1 MPGRLEGKVAFI
13 TGAARGQGR
22 AHAVAMAKEGA
33 DIIAVDICRQIE
45 SNPYPL
51 ATPDDLAET
60 ERSVKEL
67 GRRVVARIADVR
79 ERHELRDAVEAGLAD
94 LGKIDIVVANAG
106 ILPMAMGRPHDAMSF
121 VDASDVDLLGVMNT
135 VAVTIPHLPD
145 GSSIIVTG
153 STAGMIRGTTDNP
166 NMGPGGA
173 GYGWSKRVVMEY
185 VEEMCMHL
193 APRMIRV
200 NAIHPT
206 NCNTHLLQNDGMY
219 SMFRPDLTQQG
230 KQATREDAEP
240 LFTIFQAM
248 PIPYVEP
255 EDMRQPRGLPRQR
268 RKPLHHRATDP
279 RRRRLAAQVAQRPW
293 RLVGAASSDH
303 RHDRWHWWIDCR
315 DIDEKKT
322 ER

>member
-1 MPGRLEGKVAFI
+1 MSGKLDGKVAFI

-22 AHAVAMAKEGA
+22 AHALAMAREGA
-33 DIIAVDICRQIE
+33 DIIAVDICRDIP

-60 ERSVKEL
+60 ERAVKEL
-67 GRRVVARIADVR
+67 GRRIVARVADVR
-79 ERHELRDAVEAGLAD
+79 ERHELRDSVEAGIAD

-106 ILPMAMGRPHDAMSF
+106 ILPMAMGKPDPMQF
-121 VDASDVDLLGVMNT
+121 VDASDVDLVGVMNT
-135 VAVTIPHLPD
+135 VAVTVPHLPD

-173 GYGWSKRVVMEY
+173 GYGWSKRVVIEY
-185 VEEMCMHL
+185 VEEMSLHL
-193 APRMIRV
+193 APKMIRV

-219 SMFRPDLTQQG
+219 SMFRPDLTEQG
-230 KQATREDAEP
+230 KKATREDAEP

-248 PIPYVEP
+248 PVPYIEP
-255 EDMRQPRGLPRQR
+255 EDMANLGVF
-268 RKPLHHRATDP
+268 
-279 RRRRLAAQVAQRPW
+279 LA
-293 RLVGAASSDH
+293 SDDS
-303 RHDRWHWWIDCR
+303 RYITGQQIRVDAGSLLKWPNGPGR
-315 DIDEKKT
+315 
-322 ER
+322 

>member
-22 AHAVAMAKEGA
+22 AHAIAMAKEGA
-33 DIIAVDICRQIE
+33 DIIAVDICRQID

-60 ERSVKEL
+60 ERSIKETR
-67 GRRVVARIADVR
+67 RRVVARIADVR
-79 ERHELRDAVEAGLAD
+79 ERHELRDAVEAGVAD
-94 LGKIDIVVANAG
+94 LGRIDIVVANAG
-106 ILPMAMGRPHDAMSF
+106 ILPMAMGKPDPMRVF
-121 VDASDVDLLGVMNT
+121 VDASDVDLVGVMNT

-173 GYGWSKRVVMEY
+173 GYGWSKRILMEY
-185 VEEMCMHL
+185 VEEMCLHL

-206 NCNTHLLQNDGMY
+206 NCNTNLLQNDGMY
-219 SMFRPDLTQQG
+219 SMFRPDLTAEG
-230 KQATREDAEP
+230 KKATREDAEP

-248 PIPYVEP
+248 PIPYIEP
-255 EDMRQPRGLPRQR
+255 EDMANLGVF
-268 RKPLHHRATDP
+268 
-279 RRRRLAAQVAQRPW
+279 LA
-293 RLVGAASSDH
+293 SDES
-303 RHDRWHWWIDCR
+303 RYITGQQIRVDAGSLLKWPNGPGG
-315 DIDEKKT
+315 
-322 ER
+322 

>member
-1 MPGRLEGKVAFI
+1 MAGRLEGKVAFI

-22 AHAVAMAKEGA
+22 AHAVAMAREGA
-33 DIIAVDICRQIE
+33 DIIAVDICRDIA

-60 ERSVKEL
+60 ERSVKET

-94 LGKIDIVVANAG
+94 LGRIDIVVANAG
-106 ILPMAMGRPHDAMSF
+106 ILPMAMGKPDPMQF
-121 VDASDVDLLGVMNT
+121 VDASDVDLVGVMNT
-135 VAVTIPHLPD
+135 VAVAVPHLAD

-173 GYGWSKRVVMEY
+173 GYGWSKRIVMEY
-185 VEEMCMHL
+185 VEEMCLHL

-219 SMFRPDLTQQG
+219 SMFRPDLTAEG
-230 KQATREDAEP
+230 KKATRADAEP

-248 PIPYVEP
+248 PIPYIEP
-255 EDMRQPRGLPRQR
+255 EDM
-268 RKPLHHRATDP
+268 AN
-279 RRRRLAAQVAQRPW
+279 LAVF
-293 RLVGAASSDH
+293 LAS
-303 RHDRWHWWIDCR
+303 
-315 DIDEKKT
+315 DESRYITGQQIRVDAGSLLKWPNGPGG
-322 ER
+322 

>member
-1 MPGRLEGKVAFI
+1 MAGKLDGKVAFI

-22 AHAVAMAKEGA
+22 AHAIAMAKEGA

-67 GRRVVARIADVR
+67 GRRVVAKIADVR

-94 LGKIDIVVANAG
+94 LGRIDIVVANAG
-106 ILPMAMGRPHDAMSF
+106 ILPMAMGKPDPMQF
-121 VDASDVDLLGVMNT
+121 VDASDVDLVGVMNT
-135 VAVTIPHLPD
+135 VAVAIPHLPD
-145 GSSIIVTG
+145 GASIIVTG

-173 GYGWSKRVVMEY
+173 GYGWSKRIVMEY
-185 VEEMCMHL
+185 VEEMSLHL

-219 SMFRPDLTQQG
+219 SMFRPDLTNEG
-230 KQATREDAEP
+230 KKATREDAEP

-248 PIPYVEP
+248 PIPYIEP
-255 EDMRQPRGLPRQR
+255 EDMANLGVF
-268 RKPLHHRATDP
+268 
-279 RRRRLAAQVAQRPW
+279 LA
-293 RLVGAASSDH
+293 G
-303 RHDRWHWWIDCR
+303 
-315 DIDEKKT
+315 DESRYITGQQIRVDGGSLLKWPNGPGG
-322 ER
+322 